1 MKVNEI
7 VTKQLLLEVSDIE
20 TALSEHYGKDVKIS
34 DVSLRIWLY
43 CDGQCIDWIDFSIDE
58 EEWLSDSDLW
68 GEETFEEYFP
78 TIHVPL
84 DDYDEKEIYKQLFDF
99 DAESAFKSIDW
110 SLS

>member
-1 MKVNEI
+1 MRRC
-7 VTKQLLLEVSDIE
+7 VSPFPVYV
-20 TALSEHYGKDVKIS
+20 ANGS
-34 DVSLRIWLY
+34 
-43 CDGQCIDWIDFSIDE
+43 SIDE

-78 TIHVPL
+78 TIHVSL